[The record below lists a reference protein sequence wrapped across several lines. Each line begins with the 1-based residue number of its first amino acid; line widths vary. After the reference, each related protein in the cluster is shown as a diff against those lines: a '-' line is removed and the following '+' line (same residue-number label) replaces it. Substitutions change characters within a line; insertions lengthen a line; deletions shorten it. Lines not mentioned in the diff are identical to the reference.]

1 MRSDR
6 MISLARTRAF
16 GAEVVDELKKVTWP
30 DWPQLKNATF
40 VILVFVLIVA
50 LIIWG
55 MDLAVSG
62 ILNLII
68 NLFAG

>member
-1 MRSDR
+1 MV
-6 MISLARTRAF
+6 SLARTREF
-16 GAEVVDELKKVTWP
+16 TAEVVEELKKVTWP

-50 LIIWG
+50 LIIAV
-55 MDLAVSG
+55 MDFAVSG
-62 ILNLII
+62 ILNMII